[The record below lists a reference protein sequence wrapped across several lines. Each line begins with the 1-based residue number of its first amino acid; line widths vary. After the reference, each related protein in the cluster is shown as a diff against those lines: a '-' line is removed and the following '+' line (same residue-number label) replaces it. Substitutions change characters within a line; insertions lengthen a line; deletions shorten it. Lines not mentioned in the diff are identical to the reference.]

1 MNIPKKRLVTLA
13 VLASL
18 SLTACNESTSS
29 TAGAGFD
36 KDKDTTGD
44 FDQGAMVTALVDN
57 VITPT
62 YQSFAT
68 QASNQ
73 NVAIAAY
80 CEAEKALDQQ
90 TVEQAEVDQAK
101 TEAQDAWRSAMN
113 VWQQVEMMQMEPL
126 KASDGLLRNSIYL
139 WPVVNSCAVDF
150 DVVFFDEGTVNGQ
163 PYDIKLRT
171 PSRKGMAALEYLLFT
186 NDLNHSCTGTSVPP
200 GWDGYQDTERK
211 VARCN
216 FAVEISSDIQ
226 GSADSLVERWL
237 ADSGQANQLKQAGTA
252 NSAIETEHDAVN
264 LISDA
269 MFYLD
274 SQTKDGK
281 LAIPAGILS
290 NSCGNN
296 PCPEDVESPHSNH
309 SLTNILNNLS
319 AFEMLLTGDAGLGFT
334 DYLADEG
341 DEATANA
348 MTSSLTK
355 AKATIEASDV
365 SLAQSLETNADAATQ
380 MHAEVKEV
388 TDKLKVDFINSLA
401 LKLPSTSAGDND

>member
-1 MNIPKKRLVTLA
+1 MNIPRKRLVTLA
-13 VLASL
+13 VLTSL

-29 TAGAGFD
+29 TAGAGFE

-44 FDQGAMVTALVDN
+44 FDQGAMVKALVDN

-68 QASNQ
+68 EASNQ
-73 NVAIAAY
+73 NVAIGAY
-80 CEAEKALDQQ
+80 CEAEKAHAQQATDQS
-90 TVEQAEVDQAK
+90 AVDAAK
-101 TEAQDAWRSAMN
+101 ATAKESWRSAMN

-126 KASDGLLRNSIYL
+126 KASDGLLRNSIYS

-163 PYDIKLRT
+163 PYDINLRT

-186 NDLNHSCTGTSVPP
+186 NNTNHSCTGNSQPP
-200 GWDGYQDTERK
+200 GWDGYQESERK
-211 VARCN
+211 IARCN
-216 FAVEISSDIQ
+216 FAVEIANDIQ
-226 GSADSLVERWL
+226 GSADTLVERWL
-237 ADSGQANQLKQAGTA
+237 ADSGQANQLRQAGTA
-252 NSAIETEHDAVN
+252 NSNIETAHDAVN

-281 LAIPAGILS
+281 LAIPAGILA

-309 SLTNILNNLS
+309 SLANILNNLS
-319 AFEMLLTGDAGLGFT
+319 AFEKLLTGDQGIGFT
-334 DYLADEG
+334 DYLVDEG
-341 DEATANA
+341 DDATANA
-348 MTSSLTK
+348 MTTSLTK
-355 AKATIEASDV
+355 AQATIAASDV
-365 SLAQSLETNADAATQ
+365 SLAQSLETNADSATQ